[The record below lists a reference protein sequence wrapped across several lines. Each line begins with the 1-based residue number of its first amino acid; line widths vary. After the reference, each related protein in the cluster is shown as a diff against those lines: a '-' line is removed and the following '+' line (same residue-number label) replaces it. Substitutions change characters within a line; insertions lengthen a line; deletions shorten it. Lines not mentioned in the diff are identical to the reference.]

1 MMKTKTNQTL
11 FSYQKISTAAAF
23 LLLAV
28 LILFP
33 LLMIF
38 RTAIEQN
45 GVIDLMAPLRL
56 LGQSDLT
63 SVMFSTLWLGCCV
76 IIATTVLALPLAW
89 MMAKTAIGRQ
99 RWLDVVFLIPFM
111 TPPYIGSMGWML
123 FMQKNGYMEQLLP
136 ASATITPAFF
146 SFGGMV
152 MIMSLHLFPFLYLIL
167 RNTLEQIGGSTEE
180 AASVHGASF
189 SYRFRRII
197 LPLLLSSYAMGALL
211 IFVKTIA
218 EFGTP
223 ATFGRK
229 IGFYVMTSEI
239 HKYISSWP
247 IDFGKATSLASLLLT
262 ACLLMWYIQSVL
274 SSRYSYRLTGGK
286 GVRSKKY
293 SLRGWS
299 GIICWLYIGIL
310 LITSIGIPY
319 FSVITASLLRLRG
332 TGLAMGNFTLQ
343 HYSDLLSWGSESMEA
358 LINSFTLSL
367 VAATIAVLI
376 GTFLALK
383 VGYGKRWSQKW
394 IDLLSL
400 MPNTVPG
407 IVIVVGLILFWN
419 SPWMPIP
426 LYNSYGM
433 VVLTYIILFL
443 PYTLQYV
450 KANNGQIDPILLQ
463 AGAISGGRPLYV
475 FRRILLPLLV
485 PGMIA
490 GWTMTFTIA
499 NRELVASLLILP
511 PSMQTSATYIFAQFE
526 QGAVSMGM
534 AMAVVSVGI
543 TTILLLMLQTLP
555 AYRKQQLS

>member
-1 MMKTKTNQTL
+1 MMKTNTNRTL
-11 FSYQKISTAAAF
+11 FTYQKISTAAAF

-28 LILFP
+28 LIVFP

-38 RTAIEQN
+38 RTAIDQN

-56 LGQSDLT
+56 LGQSDLI

-76 IIATTVLALPLAW
+76 IVTTTVLALPLAW

-99 RWLDVVFLIPFM
+99 RWLDVVFLLPFM

-123 FMQKNGYMEQLLP
+123 FMQKNGYMEQILP
-136 ASATITPAFF
+136 ASAKITPAFF

-189 SYRFRRII
+189 GYRFRRII

-262 ACLLMWYIQSVL
+262 ACLLMWYIQSIL

-286 GVRSKKY
+286 GSRSKKY

-299 GIICWLYIGIL
+299 GIVCWLYISIL

-332 TGLAMGNFTLQ
+332 TGLAIGNFTLE
-343 HYSDLLSWGSESMEA
+343 HYKDLLSFGSESMEA

-367 VAATIAVLI
+367 IAATIAVLI
-376 GTFLALK
+376 GTFIALK
-383 VGYGKRWSQKW
+383 VGQGKRWSQKG
-394 IDLLSL
+394 IDLFSL

-463 AGAISGGRPLYV
+463 AGAISGGHPLYV
-475 FRRILLPLLV
+475 FRRILLPLLL

-543 TTILLLMLQTLP
+543 TTILLLILQTLP
-555 AYRKQQLS
+555 AYRKQQVS